1 MIKNLSSLKRF
12 KKITP
17 SLKTGD
23 ILIHHALVVHGSKK
37 NISNRPRKGLTF
49 QFKDKNTD
57 YIKSAIKIYE
67 KSLRKQIELRV

>member
-1 MIKNLSSLKRF
+1 ME
-12 KKITP
+12 
-17 SLKTGD
+17 
-23 ILIHHALVVHGSKK
+23 AK

-57 YIKSAIKIYE
+57 YIKSAIKTYG